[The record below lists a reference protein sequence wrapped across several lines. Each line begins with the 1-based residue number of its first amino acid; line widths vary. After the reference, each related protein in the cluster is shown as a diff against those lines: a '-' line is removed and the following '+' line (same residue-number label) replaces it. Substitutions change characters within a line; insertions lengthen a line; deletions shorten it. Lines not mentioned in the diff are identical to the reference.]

1 MTPFHEFLRNH
12 PLVQTLPAS
21 LHDRVLGQVQAWK
34 YRMGQPLIVA
44 NQNPDHVI
52 VLYQGAARC
61 LFLDPRSQK
70 LVTLERLAVGAV
82 VGWLGALR
90 QQTSETVIAAEEAIG
105 LALPAALFR
114 ELWQTQPAWRDYFG
128 QEATAVERAELLG
141 AALAQQAEQTVKTP
155 LREWVRQLEVK
166 LISLA
171 PGLLVLP
178 EIPNCRWWLSL
189 GQVGNYRAPGW
200 LDLQTPSLR
209 VECPSRLLGVVGPLI
224 PESPPAAIVAPP
236 PVTPLPELPYAPG
249 VSAQTGVGPSRAD
262 YPYVRG
268 EGEIGGTLACL
279 QMVAKWFQMPFR
291 RELLRRVLE
300 SRRQQMGGVTPQ
312 LLGAVVQ
319 LMGMDTQLLQVPSP
333 LVTRVEAP
341 ALMQWQGRWVV
352 LFAISPQELVLGV
365 PDQGIVRRRPSE
377 WLATV
382 GDEVTLLTLKKTA
395 HTPQAR
401 FGLSWFWPSIWRYR
415 RVLLEVF
422 VASFF
427 VQLFSL
433 ANPLM
438 IQIIIDKVLVQNSIS
453 TLNVLGILLIGI
465 AVAEAVLSAIRTYL
479 FVDTT
484 NRIDMTLGAAVID
497 HLLRLPLRYYERRP
511 VGELATRVNELEQI
525 RQFLTGTALTV
536 VLDAVFSVVY
546 IVVMVVYSWL
556 LTLIALATVP
566 LFVLLTLLAAP
577 MIRRQLRTKA
587 ERNAETQAYFVEVL
601 SGIQTVKAQNLE
613 LSSRWEWQTRYAR
626 YVSAGFQTVITSTTA
641 GALSHFLHQLS
652 GLLLLWV
659 GAFLVLKGEL
669 TLGQLIAFRII
680 ASYTTSPLLR
690 LVQLWQNFQETALS
704 LERLADI
711 VDTPQEVEAT
721 DRQNIPMPPIVGAI
735 RFEEVNFRFN
745 PNSPLQLV
753 NVSLEIAPGT
763 FVGIVGQSGAG
774 KSTLT
779 KLIARLYA
787 PESGRIFIDNYDIA
801 KVDLYSLR
809 QQIGMVLQEPLLFD
823 GTIQENIAQA
833 NPDIPVE
840 AIIEAAKIAC
850 AHDFIMSLPQGYNT
864 RVGERGSALSGGQ
877 RQRVALARVLVQQ
890 PRLLIL
896 DEATSALDY
905 DTEYQV
911 CQNLAK
917 ALQGRTVLFVTH
929 RLATIRHAD
938 RILVMDQ
945 GRIVED
951 GTHEELCQLKG
962 RYYSLYQKQK

>member
-1 MTPFHEFLRNH
+1 L
-12 PLVQTLPAS
+12 
-21 LHDRVLGQVQAWK
+21 
-34 YRMGQPLIVA
+34 
-44 NQNPDHVI
+44 
-52 VLYQGAARC
+52 
-61 LFLDPRSQK
+61 
-70 LVTLERLAVGAV
+70 
-82 VGWLGALR
+82 
-90 QQTSETVIAAEEAIG
+90 
-105 LALPAALFR
+105 
-114 ELWQTQPAWRDYFG
+114 
-128 QEATAVERAELLG
+128 
-141 AALAQQAEQTVKTP
+141 
-155 LREWVRQLEVK
+155 
-166 LISLA
+166 
-171 PGLLVLP
+171 
-178 EIPNCRWWLSL
+178 
-189 GQVGNYRAPGW
+189 
-200 LDLQTPSLR
+200 
-209 VECPSRLLGVVGPLI
+209 LLGV
-224 PESPPAAIVAPP
+224 
-236 PVTPLPELPYAPG
+236 
-249 VSAQTGVGPSRAD
+249 
-262 YPYVRG
+262 
-268 EGEIGGTLACL
+268 
-279 QMVAKWFQMPFR
+279 
-291 RELLRRVLE
+291 
-300 SRRQQMGGVTPQ
+300 
-312 LLGAVVQ
+312 
-319 LMGMDTQLLQVPSP
+319 
-333 LVTRVEAP
+333 
-341 ALMQWQGRWVV
+341 
-352 LFAISPQELVLGV
+352 
-365 PDQGIVRRRPSE
+365 
-377 WLATV
+377 
-382 GDEVTLLTLKKTA
+382 
-395 HTPQAR
+395 
-401 FGLSWFWPSIWRYR
+401 
-415 RVLLEVF
+415 
-422 VASFF
+422 
-427 VQLFSL
+427 
-433 ANPLM
+433 
-438 IQIIIDKVLVQNSIS
+438 
-453 TLNVLGILLIGI
+453 
-465 AVAEAVLSAIRTYL
+465 AVAEAVLSAVRTYL

-484 NRIDMTLGAAVID
+484 NRIDMALGTEVID

-511 VGELATRVNELEQI
+511 VGELATRINELENI

-546 IVVMVVYSWL
+546 IVVMMIYSWL

-566 LFVLLTLLAAP
+566 LFALLTLLAAP
-577 MIRRQLRTKA
+577 IIRRQLRTKA
-587 ERNAETQAYFVEVL
+587 ERNAETQAHIVEVL

-613 LSSRWEWQTRYAR
+613 LNSRWQWQTRYAR

-641 GALSHFLHQLS
+641 GAMSQFLNQLS

-711 VDTPQEVEAT
+711 VDTPQEVDVK

-745 PNSPLQLV
+745 PNGPLQLV

-823 GTIQENIAQA
+823 GTIQDNIAQA
-833 NPDIPVE
+833 NPDIPIE

-877 RQRVALARVLVQQ
+877 RQRIALARVLVQQ

-905 DTEYQV
+905 DTEAQV
-911 CQNLAK
+911 CQNLAQ

-951 GTHEELCQLKG
+951 GTHEELCALKG

>member
-1 MTPFHEFLRNH
+1 MTSFPDFLHSH
-12 PLVQTLPAS
+12 PLLQTLPAS
-21 LHDRVLGQVQAWK
+21 VQERVIGQVQGWK
-34 YRMGQPLIVA
+34 YRMGQPLTVA
-44 NQNPDHVI
+44 NQTPDHVI
-52 VLYQGAARC
+52 ILYQGVVRS

-70 LVTLERLAVGAV
+70 LVTLERLAPGAV
-82 VGWLGALR
+82 VGWLGVLR
-90 QQTSETVIAAEEAIG
+90 QQACETVMAAEETIG
-105 LALPAALFR
+105 LTIPAGVFR
-114 ELWQTQPAWRDYFG
+114 ELWQTQPAFRDYFS
-128 QEATAVERAELLG
+128 QAPTTVERAELIRG
-141 AALAQQAEQTVKTP
+141 ALAERAEQTVKIP
-155 LREWVRQLEVK
+155 LREWVRQLDVK
-166 LISLA
+166 FITLP
-171 PGLLVLP
+171 PGPLVLP
-178 EIPNCRWWLSL
+178 EIPECRWWVSL
-189 GQVGNYRAPGW
+189 GQVGEYGSQSWVDEPTAP
-200 LDLQTPSLR
+200 LR
-209 VECPSRLLGVVGPLI
+209 VECPSRLLGVVGEII
-224 PESPPAAIVAPP
+224 PALPTENIVVPP
-236 PVTPLPELPYAPG
+236 TSGSLPELPYAPG
-249 VSAQTGVGPSRAD
+249 LAGQAGVSSTRAD

-268 EGEIGGTLACL
+268 EGEMGGALACL

-300 SRRQQMGGVTPQ
+300 SRQQPMDGITQQ
-312 LLGAVVQ
+312 LMGAVVQ
-319 LMGMDTQLLQVPSP
+319 LMGMDTQLLQVPSA

-341 ALMQWQGRWVV
+341 ALMQWQGQWVV

-365 PDQGIVRRRPSE
+365 PEQGILRRRPSE
-377 WLATV
+377 WVTTV

-415 RVLLEVF
+415 RVLLEVL

-453 TLNVLGILLIGI
+453 TLNVLGILLIGV
-465 AVAEAVLSAIRTYL
+465 AVAEAVLSALRTYL

-484 NRIDMTLGAAVID
+484 NRMDMALGTEVID

-511 VGELATRVNELEQI
+511 VGELATRINELEQI

-546 IVVMVVYSWL
+546 IVVMVIYSWL

-566 LFVLLTLLAAP
+566 LFALLTVLAAP
-577 MIRRQLRTKA
+577 IIRRQLRTKA
-587 ERNAETQAYFVEVL
+587 ERNAETQAHIVEVL

-613 LSSRWEWQTRYAR
+613 LNSRWQWQSRYAR

-641 GALSHFLHQLS
+641 GAMSQFLNQLS

-711 VDTPQEVEAT
+711 VDTPQEVDET

-745 PNSPLQLV
+745 SNSPLQLV
-753 NVSLEIAPGT
+753 NVSVEIAPGT

-809 QQIGMVLQEPLLFD
+809 QQIGTVLQEPLLFD
-823 GTIQENIAQA
+823 GTIQDNIAQA
-833 NPDIPVE
+833 NPDMPVE

-850 AHDFIMSLPQGYNT
+850 AHDFIMGLPQGYNT

-938 RILVMDQ
+938 RILVMEQ

-951 GTHEELCQLKG
+951 GTHEELCALKG

>member
-1 MTPFHEFLRNH
+1 MTSFRDFLRDH
-12 PLVQTLPAS
+12 PLMQTLPAS
-21 LHDRVLGQVQAWK
+21 VQEQVLTQVQGWK
-34 YRMGQPLIVA
+34 YRMGQPLTVA
-44 NQNPDHVI
+44 NQTPDHVI
-52 VLYQGAARC
+52 ILYQGVVRS

-70 LVTLERLAVGAV
+70 LVTLERLAPGAV
-82 VGWLGALR
+82 VGWLGVLR
-90 QQTSETVIAAEEAIG
+90 QQACETVMAAEEAIG
-105 LALPAALFR
+105 LTLPAAVFR
-114 ELWQTQPAWRDYFG
+114 ELWQTQPAWRDYFS
-128 QEATAVERAELLG
+128 QEPTAVELAELIS
-141 AALAQQAEQTVKTP
+141 AELAQRAEQTVKMP

-166 LISLA
+166 LMTLA
-171 PGLLVLP
+171 PGPLVLP
-178 EIPNCRWWLSL
+178 EIPHCRWWVSL
-189 GQVGNYRAPGW
+189 GQVGAYGPQSWVDKPTAP
-200 LDLQTPSLR
+200 LR
-209 VECPSRLLGVVGPLI
+209 VTSFSRLLGVVGAII
-224 PESPPAAIVAPP
+224 PESPTEDMAVPP
-236 PVTPLPELPYAPG
+236 TPVPLPELPYAPG
-249 VSAQTGVGPSRAD
+249 VQEGVSPSRAD

-268 EGEIGGTLACL
+268 EGEMGGALACL
-279 QMVAKWFQMPFR
+279 QMVAKLFQMPFR

-300 SRRQQMGGVTPQ
+300 SRRQQMGGITQQ
-312 LLGAVVQ
+312 LMGAVVQ
-319 LMGMDTQLLQVPSP
+319 LMGMDTQLLQVPSA

-341 ALMQWQGRWVV
+341 ALMQWQGQWVV
-352 LFAISPQELVLGV
+352 LFHISPQELVLGV
-365 PDQGIVRRRPSE
+365 PERGILRRRPSE

-415 RVLLEVF
+415 RVLLEVL

-453 TLNVLGILLIGI
+453 TLNVLGVLLLGV
-465 AVAEAVLSAIRTYL
+465 AVAEAVLSAVRTYL

-484 NRIDMTLGAAVID
+484 NRIDMALGTEVID

-511 VGELATRVNELEQI
+511 VGELATRINELENI

-546 IVVMVVYSWL
+546 IVVMMIYSWL

-566 LFVLLTLLAAP
+566 LFALLTLLAAP
-577 MIRRQLRTKA
+577 IIRRQLRTKA
-587 ERNAETQAYFVEVL
+587 ERNAETQAHIVEVL

-613 LSSRWEWQTRYAR
+613 LNSRWQWQTRYAR

-641 GALSHFLHQLS
+641 GAMSQFLNQLS

-711 VDTPQEVEAT
+711 VDTPQEVDVK

-745 PNSPLQLV
+745 PNGPLQLV

-823 GTIQENIAQA
+823 GTIQDNIAQA
-833 NPDIPVE
+833 NPDIPIE

-850 AHDFIMSLPQGYNT
+850 AHEFIMSLPQGYNT

-877 RQRVALARVLVQQ
+877 RQRIALARVLVQQ

-905 DTEYQV
+905 DTEAQV
-911 CQNLAK
+911 CQNLAQ

-951 GTHEELCQLKG
+951 GTHEELCALKG